1 MEDRNGDFSDV
12 YWNLI
17 GVQTTQTCQ
26 SNSASNFLWS
36 LLFEN
41 EDEGLKLFWY
51 YDLVPGLFIF
61 NASHTTLSR
70 CGSHKRRWKIGPIS
84 DACPPITFKAL
95 IVNKG
100 FENTWT
106 LLKTWVGGGKSEVK
120 SEVRPVPPGR
130 YGRIIWTRHRLA
142 YGLRHIRSSMIVS
155 CAAFSLSCEVP
166 WFVINWR
173 QGHRANPADHWT
185 LSVSRL

>member
-12 YWNLI
+12 CWNLI

-106 LLKTWVGGGKSEVK
+106 LLKTWVGGRKSEVK

-130 YGRIIWTRHRLA
+130 YGRIIWARHLASLRLTIHPINGDA
-142 YGLRHIRSSMIVS
+142 AFLLSLVKSSLRHWSHYGVKLID
-155 CAAFSLSCEVP
+155 FTP
-166 WFVINWR
+166 
-173 QGHRANPADHWT
+173 
-185 LSVSRL
+185 